1 MKGHHHPIVAQTGK
15 WSDGDTNATREIT
28 VTDDIELEAIF
39 EVIAYT
45 ITIESANSKRL
56 TMLLV
61 QIIYLIL
68 ELWQDIIKRECASNW
83 RTLFSL
89 AVCV

>member
-1 MKGHHHPIVAQTGK
+1 M
-15 WSDGDTNATREIT
+15 
-28 VTDDIELEAIF
+28 
-39 EVIAYT
+39 
-45 ITIESANSKRL
+45 

-68 ELWQDIIKRECASNW
+68 ELRQDIIKRECASNW

-89 AVCV
+89 GSMWIILDIYILVNTLCCSRHIYLRLSARVSREAK